1 MSERLAWTGI
11 VLAGGRGRRF
21 GDLDKCRLPLGGRSL
36 LQRSLDVLVPVTT
49 TRVVVG
55 GPPRC
60 DVPTLD
66 DAFPGDGPIGGLL
79 TALGAI
85 TTTHAL
91 VIACDLPFLTA
102 AFLRDVCEAGRRTTL
117 GLVETRDGR
126 VPLCLSVRRDA
137 RDAVT
142 AYWNAGGRRVID
154 LRRLLAHAVVPTSRR
169 DRHDPAER
177 LLLNVNDPLT
187 YARALAEAEHDC
199 AASYFTDL
207 DESKR
212 NP

>member
-36 LQRSLDVLVPVTT
+36 LQRSLDVLIPITT
-49 TRVVVG
+49 TRLVVG
-55 GPPRC
+55 GPPRR

-66 DAFPGDGPIGGLL
+66 DVFPGDGPIGGLL

-85 TTTHAL
+85 ATTHAL
-91 VIACDLPFLTA
+91 VVACDLPFLTP
-102 AFLRDVCEAGRRTTL
+102 AFLLDLRETGRATTL
-117 GLVETRDGR
+117 GFVETRDGR
-126 VPLCLSVRRDA
+126 MPLCLSVRRDA
-137 RDAVT
+137 RDVIA
-142 AYWNAGGRRVID
+142 AYWNEGGRRVTG
-154 LRRLLAHAVVPTSRR
+154 LRRLLAHASMPPSRR

-207 DESKR
+207 DESKP

>member
-1 MSERLAWTGI
+1 VSERLAWTGI

-36 LQRSLDVLVPVTT
+36 LQRSLDVLLPVTA

-66 DAFPGDGPIGGLL
+66 DAFPGDGPIGGVL

-102 AFLRDVCEAGRRTTL
+102 AFLRDVCEAGRDTTL

-142 AYWNAGGRRVID
+142 AYWNAGGRRVTD
-154 LRRLLAHAVVPTSRR
+154 LRRLLAHAIVPPSRR

-199 AASYFTDL
+199 VASYFTDL